1 MVSLHSNSKVTKIP
15 DQRVS
20 EFIQFQVQLGAGN
33 PKQSFIVET
42 QQCAML
48 CKSLDSNSPL
58 LMGPSQRVCLFRIIA
73 SNRTLET
80 SVKSTA

>member
-42 QQCAML
+42 QQCAMNAL
-48 CKSLDSNSPL
+48 QKPRLQLPAADGTFSESLPL
-58 LMGPSQRVCLFRIIA
+58 QDHC
-73 SNRTLET
+73 
-80 SVKSTA
+80 

>member
-1 MVSLHSNSKVTKIP
+1 MVSLHSNSKAT

-33 PKQSFIVET
+33 PKQGFIVET
-42 QQCAML
+42 QQCAVL
-48 CKSLDSNSPL
+48 CKSLDSNSLL

-80 SVKSTA
+80 PVKSTA